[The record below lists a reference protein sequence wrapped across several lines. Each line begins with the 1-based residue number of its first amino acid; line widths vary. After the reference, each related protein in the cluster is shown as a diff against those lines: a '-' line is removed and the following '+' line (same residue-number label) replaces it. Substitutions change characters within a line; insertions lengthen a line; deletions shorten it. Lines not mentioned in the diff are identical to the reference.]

1 MAAAMADTG
10 LIVATDV
17 RGRRVELLART
28 VAASGARCIRVVH
41 ADARGPAPFRAPF
54 DAVLVDAPC
63 SGLGTIRR
71 DPDIRWRRSEDD
83 LASLAAA
90 QREMLAQLAPA
101 IRSGGRLI
109 YSTCSSEPEE
119 NQAVVEAFLAD
130 HPDFSRRVPPPFEGA
145 DLRSLVDADG
155 ALQTF
160 PFRDGL
166 ESFYAVSLG
175 RH

>member
-28 VAASGARCIRVVH
+28 VAASGARCIRLVH
-41 ADARGPAPFRAPF
+41 ADARGPAPFRDRF

-90 QREMLAQLAPA
+90 QREMLAQLAPV
-101 IRSGGRLI
+101 IRPGGRLI

-130 HPDFSRRVPPPFEGA
+130 HPGFSRRLPPLFEGS